1 MGIYITI
8 VILAIIVAICYL
20 CNLYASTRNWNK
32 DKLLLKSGL
41 NNINSTLIYIK
52 WTIEK
57 IEKSQQN
64 NIKIENKN
72 EQNNSN

>member
-32 DKLLLKSGL
+32 DKLLLKAGL